1 MLRQHSVKRLLPC
14 LSSLALFWLM
24 VQLPVSHCQ
33 PIVQDLTATLPEM
46 VEAIDRN
53 DFNNN
58 FCWGEGLSKGVNWK
72 TMWGKVAGCLLDKSE
87 IIAMQWD
94 VADNRS
100 ESIDSPPRF
109 YRNLAIDLAAC
120 CTMSDK
126 RDWCVKEI
134 SPAYELLVALEQEA
148 ETDDFEADEA
158 DLASIFATVT
168 KAAAQLLEEYS
179 EQEDGYSSRAALLL
193 GTCAIGSGG
202 ADGSLTTCFP
212 EDLERL
218 RRLLEAQREEL

>member
-1 MLRQHSVKRLLPC
+1 MFRQHSVKRLLPC

-24 VQLPVSHCQ
+24 VQLPVCHCQ
-33 PIVQDLTATLPEM
+33 PLAQNLTATLPEM
-46 VEAIDRN
+46 VKAIDRN
-53 DFNNN
+53 NFNNN
-58 FCWGEGLSKGVNWK
+58 FCWGEGLSKGANWK

-100 ESIDSPPRF
+100 ESIDSPARF
-109 YRNLAIDLAAC
+109 YRNLAIDLASC
-120 CTMSDK
+120 CTMSE
-126 RDWCVKEI
+126 REWCVEEI
-134 SPAYELLVALEQEA
+134 SPAYALLVALEKDPD
-148 ETDDFEADEA
+148 ETDFGADEA

-212 EDLERL
+212 EDLERV
-218 RRLLEAQREEL
+218 RRLLEAQRDEL